1 MAIVFKGG
9 GKFVSPNNTPTPPT
23 PTTTQAKSFAEV
35 RKQIVSGEILA
46 PRPTV
51 PNNKNRQALRNL
63 RQSKPGC
70 VEEDTPSNL
79 INPKYVEDKSVLYK
93 NSSYLQEL
101 LGKGN

>member
-9 GKFVSPNNTPTPPT
+9 GKFVSPNNNPPKPS
-23 PTTTQAKSFAEV
+23 PTTTQAKSIADV
-35 RKQIVSGEILA
+35 RKQTLSGETSA
-46 PRPTV
+46 PRPVV

-63 RQSKPGC
+63 RQSKPGY

-79 INPKYVEDKSVLYK
+79 IKPKYVEDKSVLYK

-101 LGKGN
+101 LGEEE